1 MALSHY
7 ARPGSTSP
15 PQSHFDH
22 IDTWIFD
29 LDNTLYSHE
38 AGIWPQLDKRI
49 TSYLVATLDLEP
61 GPARVLQKQLYYRH
75 GSSLRGLIEEYRID
89 PHEYLEYTHD
99 IDYSALS
106 ANAPLSRAIEALPGR
121 KLILTNG
128 TRKHAE
134 AVATKLEILDH
145 FEAIFDITAASF
157 LPKPERRTY
166 DTFLAQYAVEPAR
179 AAMFEDAEQN
189 LLIPH
194 ELGMKTT
201 LVVPKTPD
209 PYREQFEQEPIVAGH
224 IHHVTNDL
232 ASFLRF
238 C

>member
-1 MALSHY
+1 MPAS
-7 ARPGSTSP
+7 SP
-15 PQSHFDH
+15 SAQSKDNGFDH

-38 AGIWPQLDKRI
+38 TGIWPQLDKRI
-49 TSYLVATLDLEP
+49 TSYLVSALDLEP

-75 GSSLRGLIEEYRID
+75 GSSLRGLIEEYNID
-89 PHEYLEYTHD
+89 PHDYLEYTHN
-99 IDYSALS
+99 IDYSVLS
-106 ANAPLSRAIEALPGR
+106 ADPALGSAIEALPGR

-128 TRKHAE
+128 TCRHAE
-134 AVATKLEILDH
+134 AVATRLGIMEH
-145 FEAIFDITAASF
+145 FEAIFDIAAAGF

-166 DTFLAQYAVEPAR
+166 DTFIAEHAIEPAR

-189 LLIPH
+189 LKIPH
-194 ELGMKTT
+194 EIGMRTT

-209 PYREQFEQEPIVAGH
+209 PYREEFEQEPIVAGH

-232 ASFLRF
+232 ASFLRLF
-238 C
+238 